1 MSRKRP
7 SNESSSEGFIEL
19 GYISA
24 AHGLRGEVKVI
35 LFNPDSTFFRDAEDV
50 YVRRKDNT
58 ESRHGIESVR
68 GVKKGY
74 IVGLTDIWDRNQA
87 EALKGSTLL
96 ADVSTPSEDDDEFYL
111 EQIRGFQV
119 HDEVHGALGTIQSF
133 MLTSMDIMVVKGGAL
148 GEVLL
153 PVFDDTIR
161 EVEWTKKTVHVQT
174 PEGLIGD

>member
-1 MSRKRP
+1 MSRRP
-7 SNESSSEGFIEL
+7 SNESPTEGFIEL

-24 AHGLRGEVKVI
+24 AHGLRGEVKVT

-50 YVRRKDNT
+50 VVRRKDKT
-58 ESRHGIESVR
+58 ESQHGIESVR
-68 GVKKGY
+68 GSKKGY
-74 IVGLTDIWDRNQA
+74 IVGLTDVFDRNQA

-96 ADVSTPSEDDDEFYL
+96 ADVSTPSEEDDEFYL

-119 HDEVHGALGTIQSF
+119 HDDVHGHLGTIQSF
-133 MLTSMDIMVVKGGAL
+133 MLTSMDIMVVKGEAF

-161 EVEWTKKTVHVQT
+161 EVQWTEKTVQVQT